1 MRQNGKKQSVELSLL
16 HKKVGN
22 VNVDQH
28 WEYPGRDVD
37 WLCTWQPC
45 LKLYV
50 LTILKELMSRTKEQ
64 RYESLQA
71 IWDNS
76 RIIDDLNDIAV
87 LVKQTQYT
95 SIDEVQAYDQAII
108 SGYEGLVMM
117 HKNSSYKM
125 GRHSLNSGIQ
135 NQRRQPSI

>member
-1 MRQNGKKQSVELSLL
+1 MYLATLPKAVRFDHIKGI
-16 HKKVGN
+16 
-22 VNVDQH
+22 D
-28 WEYPGRDVD
+28 
-37 WLCTWQPC
+37 
-45 LKLYV
+45 
-50 LTILKELMSRTKEQ
+50 SRKEQ

-95 SIDEVQAYDQAII
+95 SIDEVFQAYDQAII

-117 HKNSSYKM
+117 HKTLLIKWED
-125 GRHSLNSGIQ
+125 IA
-135 NQRRQPSI
+135 

>member
-1 MRQNGKKQSVELSLL
+1 MSTGYVLGS
-16 HKKVGN
+16 
-22 VNVDQH
+22 
-28 WEYPGRDVD
+28 
-37 WLCTWQPC
+37 

-50 LTILKELMSRTKEQ
+50 LTILKELMTAAPKQ

-95 SIDEVQAYDQAII
+95 SIDFP
-108 SGYEGLVMM
+108 
-117 HKNSSYKM
+117 
-125 GRHSLNSGIQ
+125 SL
-135 NQRRQPSI
+135 

>member
-1 MRQNGKKQSVELSLL
+1 
-16 HKKVGN
+16 
-22 VNVDQH
+22 
-28 WEYPGRDVD
+28 
-37 WLCTWQPC
+37 
-45 LKLYV
+45 
-50 LTILKELMSRTKEQ
+50 LTILKEQPHQEQ

-95 SIDEVQAYDQAII
+95 SIDEVFQAYDQAII
-108 SGYEGLVMM
+108 SGYEGLVM

-125 GRHSLNSGIQ
+125 GHSLNSGMAYKIKDNLQ
-135 NQRRQPSI
+135 FDGVILSLEVQKS

>member
-1 MRQNGKKQSVELSLL
+1 MEKTVGGTISYT
-16 HKKVGN
+16 KKVGN

-50 LTILKELMSRTKEQ
+50 HIKELMTAAPKNSA
-64 RYESLQA
+64 ESLQA
-71 IWDNS
+71 IWDNG

-87 LVKQTQYT
+87 LVKQTQ
-95 SIDEVQAYDQAII
+95 
-108 SGYEGLVMM
+108 
-117 HKNSSYKM
+117 
-125 GRHSLNSGIQ
+125 
-135 NQRRQPSI
+135 